1 MKQKI
6 LAAMLACALLL
17 TACGGT
23 NPGTQPVET
32 RPGETTRQPETTQPV
47 ETTPPIQTEPVQTEP
62 AIAEDALSRLRSDMK
77 APVAAT
83 AYLGYWD
90 ESVAETPAQYLMQAF
105 PNYWASNSYL
115 GEIDRLVGNYGTLYC
130 VVPTRPDA
138 KVTVNLVSGEGKFP
152 YDCQENLFSG
162 SGEPFFLLNMVGGDS
177 MLEVIVEESDGR
189 KLYWY
194 PAWGEFQC
202 EGTKMAAHS
211 LLADFTIY
219 EDLSQV
225 DTAGAD
231 AALEALRADLTEP
244 ALAVA
249 YLGDWDPNVSKYYK
263 DHIQEIYPGFWAA
276 NDYLS
281 STVVSYGNYGGIYCV
296 VPRSEEMTVS
306 VNLVSREGGYPYAFE
321 AKFCEKQPGTPF
333 YVLTEYTDDTMLE
346 VVITDTDGQTLR
358 WYPLWSETHA
368 DTEFIEPSGRLADFT
383 PPSERTLRQ
392 ERMAEGWRIPELDE
406 LEGRFWISYSYP
418 YGLDLLGENHA
429 AIYDVNPD
437 GSFDQA
443 YDGLWSYSDG
453 YLYLEMAP
461 CIGTDNGHFICAVP
475 ILLDPWGYGDLWL
488 GRGEDGSALP
498 YFPEHVDADE
508 LMPTVG

>member
-1 MKQKI
+1 MKKRF
-6 LAAMLACALLL
+6 LAAVLACVLLL

-32 RPGETTRQPETTQPV
+32 SPGETTQPSETTQPP
-47 ETTPPIQTEPVQTEP
+47 ETTTPAQTEPVQTEP
-62 AIAEDALSRLRSDMK
+62 VIAEDALSRLRADMK
-77 APVAAT
+77 APMAAT

-115 GEIDRLVGNYGTLYC
+115 GKIEQLVGNYGTLYC
-130 VVPTRPDA
+130 VVPTLPDA

-152 YDCQENLFSG
+152 YDYQETLFSG
-162 SGEPFFLLNMVGGDS
+162 SGEPFFLLTMVDDVS
-177 MLEVIVEESDGR
+177 MLEVIVEENDGR
-189 KLYWY
+189 KLWWY

-202 EGTKMAAHS
+202 EGTRMAAHS

-219 EDLSQV
+219 EDLPQANLGGA
-225 DTAGAD
+225 DTALD
-231 AALEALRADLTEP
+231 HLRADLTEP

-263 DHIQEIYPGFWAA
+263 DHIQEVYPSFWAA

-281 STVVSYGNYGGIYCV
+281 STVASFGNYGGIYCV
-296 VPRSEEMTVS
+296 IPRREEMTVS
-306 VNLVSREGGYPYAFE
+306 VNLVSREGSYPYAFE
-321 AKFCEKQPGTPF
+321 TAFCEKQPGSPF

-346 VVITDTDGQTLR
+346 VVVTDTDGQTLR
-358 WYPLWSETHA
+358 WYPLWSETQA
-368 DTEFIEPSGRLADFT
+368 DTRFIEPSGRLADFT
-383 PPSERTLRQ
+383 PPSERTLRE
-392 ERMAEGWRIPELDE
+392 ERMAEGWCVPTPDE
-406 LEGRFWISYSYP
+406 LEGRFWLSYQYP

-429 AIYDVNPD
+429 VIYDVNPD

-443 YDGLWSYSDG
+443 YVGLWRYSDG
-453 YLYLEMAP
+453 NLYLEMEP
-461 CIGTDNGHFICAVP
+461 SIGTDYAPFMGRFP

-488 GRGEDGSALP
+488 GRGEDGFALP